1 VLRVVNETRQQTVAS
16 SARAAYG
23 FFDRLRG
30 LLGGPPLAAGEG
42 LYLLPCQAIH
52 MIGMTFPIDA
62 VFVDK
67 EGSVVGLVKDI
78 KPWGMS
84 SHFWKA
90 AGCLELPAGTIEA
103 TGTAIGDLLKFEKA
117 N

>member
-1 VLRVVNETRQQTVAS
+1 MLRVINETRQQRIAS
-16 SARAAYG
+16 SAREAYG

-30 LLGGPPLAAGEG
+30 LLGGPPLTQGEG

-52 MIGMTFPIDA
+52 MIGMTFAIDA
-62 VFVDK
+62 IFVDK
-67 EGSVVGLVKDI
+67 QGKVVGLVRDI

-90 AGCLELPAGTIEA
+90 AGCLELPAGTIDA
-103 TGTAIGDLLKFEKA
+103 TGTAVGDLLKFESA